1 MIKFTYFPLA
11 ISSLLF
17 VITGCQPP
25 SSETAEST
33 ATESTAA
40 DSVET
45 GDQYRL
51 VYHFSPPE
59 QWMNDPNGMVFYD
72 GEYHLFYQHYPD
84 SNVWGPMHWG
94 HAVSQDLVHWEH
106 LPVALYPDSLGYI
119 FSGSAVVDHNN
130 TSGLGTDGNP
140 PLIAIFTYHNP
151 AEEDGD
157 QDDYVQTQ
165 GLAYSNDRGRTW
177 VKYEGNPVIDSP
189 GIKDFRDPKVFWYE
203 ADQQWVMILAVADRV
218 HLYESPNLI
227 EWKYLSEFG
236 ENSGSHGGVWECPDL
251 FQLAT
256 DSGEERW
263 VLLLSI
269 NPGGPNGGSATQ
281 YFVGNFDGT
290 TFTNDNPEDM
300 SLWLDYGKDNYAG
313 VTWSDIP
320 SQDGR
325 RIFMGWMSNWQYGQ
339 EVPTYTWRSAMT
351 VPRTLHLV
359 KTEVGFR
366 VASRP
371 AAELEMLR
379 QNSVALEATT
389 LEGEQNIS
397 GQLNQPSPT
406 LELKVEFDLS
416 EATAS
421 EIGIKLA
428 NSLGEEIITGYD
440 LGEQEYFVDRKNA
453 GKTDFSADFPGRFT
467 ASQVGEG
474 NRLSIHLFID
484 VASVELFG
492 DNGTAVMSNI
502 FFPNE
507 DFTQVSLFAQGGKV
521 QVTEGQLYNL
531 SEQSVI
537 TSK

>member
-1 MIKFTYFPLA
+1 MIKFTHFLLA

-17 VITGCQPP
+17 AITGCQPP

-40 DSVET
+40 NSVGT

-151 AEEDGD
+151 PKEGEDPD
-157 QDDYVQTQ
+157 NYLQTQ

-177 VKYEGNPVIDSP
+177 VKYEDNPVIDSP

-313 VTWSDIP
+313 VTWADIP
-320 SQDGR
+320 AQDGR

-339 EVPTYTWRSAMT
+339 EVPTYTWRSATT

-359 KTEVGFR
+359 ETEVGFR

-379 QNSVALEATT
+379 QDIVALEATT

-397 GQLNQPSPT
+397 DQLNQPSPT
-406 LELKVEFDLS
+406 LEMKVEFDLS
-416 EATAS
+416 EATAN
-421 EIGIKLA
+421 EIGIRLA
-428 NSLGEEIITGYD
+428 NSSGEEVIIGYN
-440 LGEQEYFVDRKNA
+440 LAGQEYFVDRTNA

-467 ASQVGEG
+467 ASRVGEG
-474 NRLSIHLFID
+474 NRLSMHLFID